1 MRSSEL
7 RSPQHK
13 PVFTDEFLANS
24 KANSNNSTL
33 PISRPTDANNLHH
46 ASPESA
52 NFLAPNIRQVEL
64 CDLDDLDELQ
74 CTRIMLAKMPDEMLG
89 SDLQDASVTEIAI
102 IDNFGL
108 TEDLAQAQTEN
119 ASKPEPDNML
129 NQAINRAMQRLE
141 QYFVPLSDSDDDIDA
156 ESRTEED
163 ILENIAQLRHGS
175 AENRMEYLQ
184 QKVIILI
191 ADLQQKNQEIL
202 AMRSQLQQLLKN
214 QDEFRQILDALQS
227 ENLSQS
233 VQNAVIAIYDTLKA

>member
-7 RSPQHK
+7 RSPQQK
-13 PVFTDEFLANS
+13 PVFTDQFL
-24 KANSNNSTL
+24 ANSNNSTL
-33 PISRPTDANNLHH
+33 PISRSTDANNLHH

-89 SDLQDASVTEIAI
+89 SDLQDASVPEIAI

-119 ASKPEPDNML
+119 ASKTEPDNML
-129 NQAINRAMQRLE
+129 NQAINRAMQRLD